1 MNEKKVIF
9 LISFLAFI
17 AMFGYETFSSSTG
30 FVSAQIP
37 STENSTA
44 QGSLALPDLFSKVQK
59 SVVQVTERDNS
70 NEFGSRLGS
79 GFVYD
84 KDGHIITNSHVVI
97 PGSNNNNNNNNELQ
111 VSFLDG
117 NVYPADVVGFDEF
130 ADMAVIKVKNISSDK
145 LTPLPLA
152 NSSSLRIG
160 DTVVAIGNPFGLSGS
175 MTVGIVSG
183 LGRLLPSNENA
194 GNFAGPG
201 SSFSIPNII
210 QTDAAINPGNSGGPL
225 IDTQGRAV
233 GINTA
238 IFSNTGVYS
247 GVGFAIPSNT
257 ISKIATSLVQNG
269 SYHHPYIGIVG
280 LSLSPDLSK
289 QIGLNETKGF
299 LITSITKGSPGDKS
313 GLRAGSTTTT
323 YNGRDVDV
331 GGDIILKID
340 NREVSKI
347 DDILAYLE
355 TEKQVGDKVHLTILR
370 DNAIRELDLTLG
382 ERPEQVKID
391 SSLNDFSNRVPPQ
404 NGDNNNPEELY
415 DECVSV
421 AGKSLCD
428 FLFKR

>member
-1 MNEKKVIF
+1 MIERKV
-9 LISFLAFI
+9 LLAISFLVLI
-17 AMFGYETFSSSTG
+17 AIISYGTFSSSTK
-30 FVSAQIP
+30 FVSAQMP
-37 STENSTA
+37 TNENSTT
-44 QGSLALPDLFSKVQK
+44 QGSLSLPDLFTKVQK

-70 NEFGSRLGS
+70 NELGSRLGS

-84 KDGHIITNSHVVI
+84 KDGHVITNYHVVT
-97 PGSNNNNNNNNELQ
+97 PGTNNNNELQ
-111 VSFLDG
+111 VTFLDG
-117 NVYPADVVGFDEF
+117 NVYPADLVGVDQF
-130 ADMAVIKVKNISSDK
+130 ADLAVIKVKNISSDK
-145 LTPLPLA
+145 LAPLPLA

-160 DTVVAIGNPFGLSGS
+160 ESVVAIGNPFGLSGS
-175 MTVGIVSG
+175 MTQGIVSG
-183 LGRLLPSNENA
+183 LGRLLPSNENQD
-194 GNFAGPG
+194 NFAGPG

-225 IDTQGRAV
+225 IDTQGRVV

-257 ISKIATSLVQNG
+257 ISKVATSLIQNG

-280 LSLSPDLSK
+280 LSLTPDLSK
-289 QIGLNETKGF
+289 QIGLNQTKGF
-299 LITSITKGSPGDKS
+299 LITGITKGSPADKS

-323 YNGRDVDV
+323 INGRDVEV

-355 TEKQVGDKVHLTILR
+355 SQKHVGDKVHFTILR
-370 DNAIRELDLTLG
+370 DNEIKELDLILG
-382 ERPEQVKID
+382 DRPSPAKLD
-391 SSLNDFSNRVPPQ
+391 ASNDFSNRLPPQ
-404 NGDNNNPEELY
+404 NDNNKNQEELY
-415 DECVSV
+415 NECVNV

>member
-1 MNEKKVIF
+1 MIERKV
-9 LISFLAFI
+9 LLAISFLVLI
-17 AMFGYETFSSSTG
+17 AIISYETFNSSTK
-30 FVSAQIP
+30 FVSAQMP
-37 STENSTA
+37 TNENSTI
-44 QGSLALPDLFSKVQK
+44 QGSLSLPDLFTKVQK

-70 NEFGSRLGS
+70 NELGSRLGS

-84 KDGHIITNSHVVI
+84 KDGHVITNYHVVT
-97 PGSNNNNNNNNELQ
+97 PGTNNNNELQ
-111 VSFLDG
+111 VTFLDG
-117 NVYPADVVGFDEF
+117 NVYPADLVGVDQF
-130 ADMAVIKVKNISSDK
+130 ADLAVIKVKNISPDK
-145 LTPLPLA
+145 LAPLSLA

-160 DTVVAIGNPFGLSGS
+160 ESVVAIGNPFGLSGS
-175 MTVGIVSG
+175 MTQGIVSG
-183 LGRLLPSNENA
+183 LGRLLPSNENQD
-194 GNFAGPG
+194 NFAGAG

-225 IDTQGRAV
+225 IDTEGRVV

-257 ISKIATSLVQNG
+257 ISKVATSLIQNG
-269 SYHHPYIGIVG
+269 SYHHPYIGIIG
-280 LSLSPDLSK
+280 LSLTPDLSK
-289 QIGLNETKGF
+289 QIGLNQTKGF
-299 LITSITKGSPGDKS
+299 LITSITKGSPADKS

-323 YNGRDVDV
+323 YNGRDVEV

-355 TEKQVGDKVHLTILR
+355 SQKHVGDKVHFTILR
-370 DNAIRELDLTLG
+370 DNTIKELDLTLG
-382 ERPEQVKID
+382 DRPSPAKLD
-391 SSLNDFSNRVPPQ
+391 SSNDFSNRLPPQ
-404 NGDNNNPEELY
+404 NDNNKNQEELY
-415 DECVSV
+415 NQCVNV

>member
-1 MNEKKVIF
+1 MIERKV
-9 LISFLAFI
+9 LLAISFLVLI
-17 AMFGYETFSSSTG
+17 AIISYETFSSSTK
-30 FVSAQIP
+30 FVSAQLP
-37 STENSTA
+37 SNENSTI
-44 QGSLALPDLFSKVQK
+44 QGSLSLPDLFTKVKK

-70 NEFGSRLGS
+70 NELGSRLGS

-84 KDGHIITNSHVVI
+84 KDGHVITNYHVVT
-97 PGSNNNNNNNNELQ
+97 PGTNNNNELQ
-111 VSFLDG
+111 VTFLDG
-117 NVYPADVVGFDEF
+117 NVYPADLVGVDQF
-130 ADMAVIKVKNISSDK
+130 ADLAVIKVKNISSDK
-145 LTPLPLA
+145 LAPLPLA

-160 DTVVAIGNPFGLSGS
+160 ESVVAIGNPFGLSGS
-175 MTVGIVSG
+175 MTQGIVSG
-183 LGRLLPSNENA
+183 LGRLLPSNENQD
-194 GNFAGPG
+194 NFAGAG

-225 IDTQGRAV
+225 IDTQGRVV

-257 ISKIATSLVQNG
+257 ISKVATSLIQNG
-269 SYHHPYIGIVG
+269 SYHHPYIGIIG
-280 LSLSPDLSK
+280 LSLTSDLSK
-289 QIGLNETKGF
+289 QIGLNQTKGF
-299 LITSITKGSPGDKS
+299 LITSITKASPADKS

-323 YNGRDVDV
+323 YNGRDVEV

-355 TEKQVGDKVHLTILR
+355 SQKHVGDKVHFTILR
-370 DNAIRELDLTLG
+370 DNTIKELDLTLG
-382 ERPEQVKID
+382 DRPSPAKLD
-391 SSLNDFSNRVPPQ
+391 SSNDFSNRLPPQ
-404 NGDNNNPEELY
+404 NDNNKNQEELY
-415 DECVSV
+415 NQCVNV

>member
-1 MNEKKVIF
+1 MIERKV
-9 LISFLAFI
+9 LLAISFLVLI
-17 AMFGYETFSSSTG
+17 AIISYKTYSSSIE

-37 STENSTA
+37 TNENSTT
-44 QGSLALPDLFSKVQK
+44 QGSLSLPDLFTKVQK

-70 NEFGSRLGS
+70 NELGSRLGS

-84 KDGHIITNSHVVI
+84 KEGHVITNYHVVT
-97 PGSNNNNNNNNELQ
+97 PGTNNNNELQ
-111 VSFLDG
+111 VTFLDG
-117 NVYPADVVGFDEF
+117 NVYPADLVGVDQF
-130 ADMAVIKVKNISSDK
+130 ADLAVIKVKNISSDK
-145 LTPLPLA
+145 LPPLPLA

-160 DTVVAIGNPFGLSGS
+160 ESVVAIGNPFGLSGS
-175 MTVGIVSG
+175 MTQGIVSG
-183 LGRLLPSNENA
+183 LGRLLPSNENQD
-194 GNFAGPG
+194 NFAGPG

-225 IDTQGRAV
+225 IDTQGRVV

-257 ISKIATSLVQNG
+257 ISKVATSLIQNG

-280 LSLSPDLSK
+280 LSLTPDLSK
-289 QIGLNETKGF
+289 QIGLNQTKGF
-299 LITSITKGSPGDKS
+299 LITGITKGSPADKS

-323 YNGRDVDV
+323 INGRDVEV

-355 TEKQVGDKVHLTILR
+355 SQKHVGDKVHFTILR
-370 DNAIRELDLTLG
+370 DNEIKELDLILG
-382 ERPEQVKID
+382 DRPSPAKLD
-391 SSLNDFSNRVPPQ
+391 ASNDFSNRLPPQ
-404 NGDNNNPEELY
+404 NDNNKNQEELY
-415 DECVSV
+415 NECVNV

>member
-1 MNEKKVIF
+1 MIERKV
-9 LISFLAFI
+9 LLAISFLVLI
-17 AMFGYETFSSSTG
+17 AIISYETFSSSTK
-30 FVSAQIP
+30 FVSAQMP
-37 STENSTA
+37 TNENSTA
-44 QGSLALPDLFSKVQK
+44 RGSLSLPDLFTKVQK

-70 NEFGSRLGS
+70 NELGARLGS

-84 KDGHIITNSHVVI
+84 KDGHVITNYHVVT
-97 PGSNNNNNNNNELQ
+97 PGTNNNNELQ
-111 VSFLDG
+111 VTFLDG
-117 NVYPADVVGFDEF
+117 NVYPADLVGVDQF
-130 ADMAVIKVKNISSDK
+130 ADLAVIKVKNISSDK
-145 LTPLPLA
+145 LPPLPLA

-160 DTVVAIGNPFGLSGS
+160 ESVVAIGNPFGLSGS
-175 MTVGIVSG
+175 MTQGIVSG
-183 LGRLLPSNENA
+183 LGRLLPSNENQD
-194 GNFAGPG
+194 NFAGPG

-225 IDTQGRAV
+225 IDTQGRVV

-257 ISKIATSLVQNG
+257 ISKVATSLIQNG

-280 LSLSPDLSK
+280 LSLTPDLSK
-289 QIGLNETKGF
+289 QIGLNQTKGF
-299 LITSITKGSPGDKS
+299 LITSITKGSPADKS

-323 YNGRDVDV
+323 INGRDVEV

-347 DDILAYLE
+347 DDIIAYLE
-355 TEKQVGDKVHLTILR
+355 SQKHVGDKVHFTILR
-370 DNAIRELDLTLG
+370 DNEIKELDLILG
-382 ERPEQVKID
+382 DRPSPAKLD
-391 SSLNDFSNRVPPQ
+391 SSNDFSNRLPPQ
-404 NGDNNNPEELY
+404 NDNNKNQEELY
-415 DECVSV
+415 NECVNV

>member
-1 MNEKKVIF
+1 MIERKV
-9 LISFLAFI
+9 LLAISFLVLI
-17 AMFGYETFSSSTG
+17 AIISYETFSSSTK
-30 FVSAQIP
+30 FVSAQMP
-37 STENSTA
+37 TNQNSTA
-44 QGSLALPDLFSKVQK
+44 QGSLSLPDLFTKVQK

-70 NEFGSRLGS
+70 NELGARLGS

-84 KDGHIITNSHVVI
+84 KDGHVITNYHVVT
-97 PGSNNNNNNNNELQ
+97 PGTNNNNELQ
-111 VSFLDG
+111 VTFLDG
-117 NVYPADVVGFDEF
+117 NVYPADLVGVDQF
-130 ADMAVIKVKNISSDK
+130 ADLAVIKVKNISSDK
-145 LTPLPLA
+145 LPPLPLA

-160 DTVVAIGNPFGLSGS
+160 ESVVAIGNPFGLSGS
-175 MTVGIVSG
+175 MTQGIVSG
-183 LGRLLPSNENA
+183 LGRLLPSNENQD
-194 GNFAGPG
+194 NFAGPG

-225 IDTQGRAV
+225 IDTQGRVV

-257 ISKIATSLVQNG
+257 ISKVATSLIQNG

-280 LSLSPDLSK
+280 LSLIPDLSK
-289 QIGLNETKGF
+289 QIGLNQTKGF
-299 LITSITKGSPGDKS
+299 LITSITKGSPADKS

-323 YNGRDVDV
+323 INGRDVEV

-340 NREVSKI
+340 NRDVSKI

-355 TEKQVGDKVHLTILR
+355 SQKHVGDKVHFTILR
-370 DNAIRELDLTLG
+370 DNEIKELDLILG
-382 ERPEQVKID
+382 DRPSPAKLD
-391 SSLNDFSNRVPPQ
+391 SSNDFSNRLPPQ
-404 NGDNNNPEELY
+404 NDNNKNQEELY
-415 DECVSV
+415 NECVNV

>member
-1 MNEKKVIF
+1 MIERKV
-9 LISFLAFI
+9 LLAISFLVLI
-17 AMFGYETFSSSTG
+17 AIISYGTFSSSTK
-30 FVSAQIP
+30 FVSAQMP
-37 STENSTA
+37 TNENSTT
-44 QGSLALPDLFSKVQK
+44 QGSLSLPDLFTKVQK

-70 NEFGSRLGS
+70 NELGSRLGS

-84 KDGHIITNSHVVI
+84 KDGHVITNYHVVT
-97 PGSNNNNNNNNELQ
+97 PGTNNNNELQ
-111 VSFLDG
+111 VTFLDG
-117 NVYPADVVGFDEF
+117 NVYPADLVGVDQF
-130 ADMAVIKVKNISSDK
+130 ADLAVIKVKNISSDK
-145 LTPLPLA
+145 LAPLPLA

-160 DTVVAIGNPFGLSGS
+160 ESVVAIGNPFGLSGS
-175 MTVGIVSG
+175 MTQGIVSG
-183 LGRLLPSNENA
+183 LGRLLPSNENQD
-194 GNFAGPG
+194 NFAGPG

-238 IFSNTGVYS
+238 IFSNTGLYT

-257 ISKIATSLVQNG
+257 ISKVATSLIQNG

-280 LSLSPDLSK
+280 LSLTSDLSK
-289 QIGLNETKGF
+289 QIGLNQTKGF
-299 LITSITKGSPGDKS
+299 LITGITKGSPADKS

-323 YNGRDVDV
+323 INGRDVEV

-355 TEKQVGDKVHLTILR
+355 SQKHVGDKVHFTILR
-370 DNAIRELDLTLG
+370 DNEIKELDLILG
-382 ERPEQVKID
+382 DRPSPAKLD
-391 SSLNDFSNRVPPQ
+391 ASNDFSNRLPPQ
-404 NGDNNNPEELY
+404 NDNNKNQEELY
-415 DECVSV
+415 NECVNV

>member
-1 MNEKKVIF
+1 MIERKV
-9 LISFLAFI
+9 LLAISFLVLI
-17 AMFGYETFSSSTG
+17 AIISYKTYSSSIE

-37 STENSTA
+37 TTGNSTT

-70 NEFGSRLGS
+70 NELGSRLGS

-84 KDGHIITNSHVVI
+84 KDGHVITNYHVVT
-97 PGSNNNNNNNNELQ
+97 PGTNNNNELQ
-111 VSFLDG
+111 VTFLDG
-117 NVYPADVVGFDEF
+117 NVYPADLVGVDQF
-130 ADMAVIKVKNISSDK
+130 ADLAVIKVKNISSDK
-145 LTPLPLA
+145 LPPLPLA

-160 DTVVAIGNPFGLSGS
+160 ESVVAIGNPFGLSGS
-175 MTVGIVSG
+175 MTQGIVSG
-183 LGRLLPSNENA
+183 LGRLLPSNENQD
-194 GNFAGPG
+194 NFAGPG

-225 IDTQGRAV
+225 IDTQGRVV

-257 ISKIATSLVQNG
+257 ISKVATSLIQNG

-280 LSLSPDLSK
+280 LSLTPDLSK
-289 QIGLNETKGF
+289 QIGLNQTKGF
-299 LITSITKGSPGDKS
+299 LITGITKGSPADKS

-323 YNGRDVDV
+323 INGRDVEV

-355 TEKQVGDKVHLTILR
+355 SQKHVGDKVHFTILR
-370 DNAIRELDLTLG
+370 DNEIKELDLILG
-382 ERPEQVKID
+382 DRPSPAKLD
-391 SSLNDFSNRVPPQ
+391 ASNDFSNRLPPQ
-404 NGDNNNPEELY
+404 NDNNKNQEELY
-415 DECVSV
+415 NECVNV